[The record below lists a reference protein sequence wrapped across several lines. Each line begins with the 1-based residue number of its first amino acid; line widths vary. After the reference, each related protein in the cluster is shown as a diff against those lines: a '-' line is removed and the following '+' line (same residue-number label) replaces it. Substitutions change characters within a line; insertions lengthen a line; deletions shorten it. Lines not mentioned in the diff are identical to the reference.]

1 MPDHAEVHR
10 AANRSS
16 RKRHLRIWP
25 QRDRQALTKKFHLQ
39 RQASNRIKVTFD
51 SFTRGV
57 ASPRV
62 GSGSRILCRASADS
76 LQAVCVKRR
85 ALMHYQRKTPPSA
98 DQARLRWSAEIPLP
112 VKMRLDVEPFRG
124 EPIDRKPAALL
135 IHPSPHRRHHP
146 DRRHRVR
153 PCSLCRIAVR
163 LWASHFAVI
172 GRTVHARR
180 SASYRGLPSFRLD
193 R

>member
-98 DQARLRWSAEIPLP
+98 DQARLRWSAELPLP
-112 VKMRLDVEPFRG
+112 VKMRLNLEPSLLL
-124 EPIDRKPAALL
+124 PIAWRSSLFLVLL
-135 IHPSPHRRHHP
+135 
-146 DRRHRVR
+146 
-153 PCSLCRIAVR
+153 
-163 LWASHFAVI
+163 
-172 GRTVHARR
+172 RT
-180 SASYRGLPSFRLD
+180 
-193 R
+193 

>member
-16 RKRHLRIWP
+16 RRRHLRIWP

-62 GSGSRILCRASADS
+62 GSGSRICAGP
-76 LQAVCVKRR
+76 
-85 ALMHYQRKTPPSA
+85 QRIRCKPFVS
-98 DQARLRWSAEIPLP
+98 SAE
-112 VKMRLDVEPFRG
+112 R
-124 EPIDRKPAALL
+124 
-135 IHPSPHRRHHP
+135 
-146 DRRHRVR
+146 
-153 PCSLCRIAVR
+153 
-163 LWASHFAVI
+163 
-172 GRTVHARR
+172 
-180 SASYRGLPSFRLD
+180 
-193 R
+193 